1 MTVSAEEI
9 KSRAYEIREQIT
21 ADRRY
26 LHRIPEIGTDLPQTC
41 AYIAKRLDE
50 MGIAWEA
57 CGGPLP
63 ERMTLDYMEAGFPRM
78 ERATGITA
86 VIGYGSPC
94 ILLRADID
102 ALPVKEDN
110 ELEYRSTC
118 GAGHMCGHDSHAAM
132 LLGAARI
139 LKEMEDRLAGTVK
152 LLFQPGEETGAG
164 ARLMVENGVLE
175 DPHVDAAFGLHV
187 QPVDPTGE
195 VGYAVG
201 VNSSSLDTFILKI
214 HGRGG
219 HSSQPQLCTDPLMI
233 MNQVYQAVNL
243 LVTREADPA
252 AAVALT
258 CGVAKGGTAVNI
270 IPDEAELHIGLR
282 TQDVAASEHLKQR
295 IPELIDHYV
304 KAWNGTYD
312 LTVFHTPCTY
322 SDEKFCAQA
331 VPYIR
336 EIAGEE
342 NVLQIPPMSGTED
355 FGYITAEVP
364 GMFAFIGAGEPGN
377 APLHSPQM
385 VLDEE
390 VLPAGSAVHAYT
402 AAAWLENYRI

>member
-1 MTVSAEEI
+1 MAVSAEEI

-21 ADRRY
+21 ADRRC

-63 ERMTLDYMEAGFPRM
+63 EQMTRDYMEAGFPRM

-86 VIGYGSPC
+86 VIGQGSPC

-282 TQDVAASEHLKQR
+282 TQDVAAAEHLKQR

-322 SDEKFCAQA
+322 SDAGFCSRV

-336 EIAGEE
+336 EVTGEDGIR
-342 NVLQIPPMSGTED
+342 QIPPMSGTED

-364 GMFAFIGAGEPGN
+364 GMFGFIGAGRPGN

-385 VLDEE
+385 VLDED
-390 VLPAGSAVHAYT
+390 VLPIGAAIHANV
-402 AAAWLENYRI
+402 AASWLEEQKK